1 MTRPA
6 LPVPSERAVRALLAC
21 TVLGLGLAV
30 AGSAAW
36 PVAPAL
42 GAVVL
47 GLVLTDAALAGG
59 LRRVEVI
66 APGEVAIGAAADVVV
81 RVGLGARAGTARVAL
96 AVDPRLAEGGR
107 LEGDCAGAEARLRM
121 RPSRRGTGAISRAWV
136 RWTGPLGLGAR
147 AAEREVDAQVRVIPD
162 LAGTRDPAI
171 RTLLRQSQEGL
182 IARRLKGEGT
192 MFEALADYQP
202 GMDRRRIDWKASAR
216 HATLYAKEYEAER
229 NNQIVLAFDCS
240 RAMCEPVAG
249 MTRLDRMLNAG
260 LAIAW
265 VALKGGDR
273 VSLFGFAGQVLLA
286 TPFGSAAR
294 DFHGLQMAAAG
305 LDYGTGEANFTL
317 ALASLSARLQRRSL
331 VLVFSEF
338 TDPAGAELMLEALG
352 RLVRHH
358 RVVFVT
364 LADEELEGIVAAR
377 PETVRV
383 VAAAVGA
390 GALLRQRAL
399 VHQRLRGMGVEV
411 VEAAHGQVGT
421 RLLDRYLAIRR
432 AEGIG

>member
-1 MTRPA
+1 MIS

-21 TVLGLGLAV
+21 TGLGLLLAV
-30 AGSAAW
+30 VGSPAW
-36 PVAPAL
+36 IVAPAL

-47 GLVLTDAALAGG
+47 VLVLVDAGLAGT
-59 LRRVEVI
+59 LRAVEVD
-66 APGEVAIGAAADVVV
+66 APAELAIGAAADVAVKV
-81 RVGLGARAGTARVAL
+81 TLPGRVSAVRVAL
-96 AVDPRLAEGGR
+96 AVDPRLADGGR
-107 LEGDCAGAEARLRM
+107 IEGDCAGDEALLPM
-121 RPSRRGTGAISRAWV
+121 RPSRRGTGAITRAWV
-136 RWTGPLGLGAR
+136 RWSGPLGLGAR
-147 AAEREVDAQVRVIPD
+147 AAERAVQASVRVIPD

-260 LAIAW
+260 LATAW

-273 VSLFGFAGQVLLA
+273 VALFGFAGQVLLA
-286 TPFGSAAR
+286 TPFGSGAR
-294 DFHGLQMAAAG
+294 DFHGLQVAAAG

-331 VLVFSEF
+331 VVVFSEF
-338 TDPAGAELMLEALG
+338 TDPAGAEPMLEALG

-364 LADEELEGIVAAR
+364 MADEELEGIVAAP
-377 PETVRV
+377 PETVRA
-383 VAAAVGA
+383 VAAAVSA
-390 GALLRQRAL
+390 GTLLRQRAL
-399 VHQRLRGMGVEV
+399 VHQRLRGLGVEV
-411 VEAAHGQVGT
+411 VEAAHAQVGT

>member
-1 MTRPA
+1 MTRFA

-21 TVLGLGLAV
+21 TALGLALAV
-30 AGSAAW
+30 VGSAAW
-36 PVAPAL
+36 TAAPLL
-42 GAVVL
+42 GAAV
-47 GLVLTDAALAGG
+47 LVLVLVDAGLAGA
-59 LRRVEVI
+59 LRGVEVA
-66 APGEVAIGAAADVVV
+66 APGEMAIGAAADVLV
-81 RVGLGARAGTARVAL
+81 RVRLAGRVRAARVAL

-107 LEGDCAGAEARLRM
+107 LEGDCVGDEARLRL
-121 RPSRRGTGAISRAWV
+121 RPSRRGTGQVSRVWV
-136 RWTGPLGLGAR
+136 RWSGPLGLGAR
-147 AAEREVDAQVRVIPD
+147 AAARAVEASVRVIPD

-216 HATLYAKEYEAER
+216 HATLYAKEYEVER

-260 LAIAW
+260 LAMAW

-286 TPFGSAAR
+286 TPFGTGAR
-294 DFHGLQMAAAG
+294 DFHGLQVAAAG
-305 LDYGTGEANFTL
+305 LDYGSGEANFTL

-331 VLVFSEF
+331 VVVFSEF

-364 LADEELEGIVAAR
+364 MADEELEEIASAR
-377 PETVRV
+377 PEGIRI
-383 VAAAVGA
+383 VAAAVSA

-399 VHQRLRGMGVEV
+399 VHQRLRGMGIEV
-411 VEAAHGQVGT
+411 VEAAHRQVGT